1 MIECYDVGG
10 TWTRAAVFD
19 EDGTIIKKEKRSS
32 TNDIEFLVRDLHSR
46 LNVKAEKISIAVPG
60 PVKNDILLSAPPLN
74 IETKV
79 NLKAILKDLGKI
91 YVHNDLKA
99 ATEAELEYGIGTHCN
114 NFYLLTLSTGIGAGV
129 VINRNQIKDASCEF
143 GHNVVERSHNLAFKC
158 GCGNYGCWSS
168 LTSGKGIENLAAY
181 FLGEKISAK
190 DVFELAEK
198 GDSKC
203 EDILAKVRS
212 YNAQGLGMMVNTFDV
227 EKIIVMGSLG
237 LEQFDKIIPS
247 EAEIRKFA
255 VNPIPTIHPTK
266 LGDDVCLLG
275 SYLLAKKNDTKLLF
289 KKQN

>member
-1 MIECYDVGG
+1 MIECYDIGG

-19 EDGTIIKKEKRSS
+19 EEGTIIARKKQSS
-32 TNDIEFLVRDLHSR
+32 NKYIEAVVRELHKK
-46 LNVKAEKISIAVPG
+46 LAVKSERISIAVPG
-60 PVKNDILLSAPPLN
+60 PVKNNILLSAPPLN
-74 IETKV
+74 IENKM
-79 NLKAILKDLGKI
+79 NLRNLLKDLGKI

-99 ATEAELEYGIGTHCN
+99 ATEAELKYGIGKHCK

-212 YNAQGLGMMVNTFDV
+212 YNA
-227 EKIIVMGSLG
+227 
-237 LEQFDKIIPS
+237 
-247 EAEIRKFA
+247 
-255 VNPIPTIHPTK
+255 
-266 LGDDVCLLG
+266 
-275 SYLLAKKNDTKLLF
+275 
-289 KKQN
+289 